1 MGLERR
7 ILPCSSAR
15 PSTSAE
21 NLAVFRVQPTDAYTA
36 YMMLEPFSA
45 SFSPMR
51 GKYGK
56 FDYTTNIYSY
66 RVSVRTNRKV
76 HISLYVT

>member
-21 NLAVFRVQPTDAYTA
+21 NLAVFRVQPTEAYTA

-45 SFSPMR
+45 SFSLSEESMENLA
-51 GKYGK
+51 
-56 FDYTTNIYSY
+56 TLQIYIRIEYPTEQTEKSIY
-66 RVSVRTNRKV
+66 
-76 HISLYVT
+76 HYM